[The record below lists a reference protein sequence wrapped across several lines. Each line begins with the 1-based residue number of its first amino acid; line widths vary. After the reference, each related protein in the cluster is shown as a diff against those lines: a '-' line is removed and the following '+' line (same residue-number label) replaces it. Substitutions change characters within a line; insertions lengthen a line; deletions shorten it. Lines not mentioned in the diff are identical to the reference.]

1 MSECKSRNYNFMQN
15 SSFTNPKMVKL
26 ARVLI
31 IIVIVWIVAD
41 FFGIKPTSFF
51 QPKVGMHPVTQ
62 PIGDLGADE
71 RSNIEVFERVSPSV
85 TYITNKR
92 LQRDYFS
99 FNVMEIPQGTGSGF
113 LWDSKGHIV
122 TNFHVVYEGDEI
134 EVRLQDGKSYD
145 ADIVGADPDH
155 DLVVLQINATNLNI
169 APVMIGSSNDLRV
182 GQKVLAIGNPFG
194 LDSTLTTGVISALGR
209 TIQSMTKRYIHDVVQ
224 TDAAINPGNSGGP
237 LLDSFGRL
245 IGVNTAI
252 ISPSGTYSGVGFAVP
267 VDTVNRVVTKLINHG
282 KVGRPGF
289 GISLIPEHIMS
300 RIGIE
305 GVGILEVF
313 NGSSAEEA
321 GLREVKRLPNGRI
334 EMGDIIIEVDGSK
347 IRESSDLVRSLDRH
361 EVGEEVDIIIIR
373 ENVKKSMRIVIQS
386 VN

>member
-1 MSECKSRNYNFMQN
+1 MQN

-26 ARVLI
+26 ARILI
-31 IIVIVWIVAD
+31 IIVIIWIVAD

-51 QPKVGMHPVTQ
+51 QPRIGLRPVTQ

-71 RSNIEVFERVSPSV
+71 RANIEVFERISPSV

-99 FNVMEIPQGTGSGF
+99 FNVMEVPQGTGSGF

-122 TNFHVVYEGDEI
+122 TNFHVVYEYDKI

-145 ADIVGADPDH
+145 ADVVGADADH
-155 DLVVLQINATNLNI
+155 DLVVLQINSTNLNI
-169 APVMIGSSNDLRV
+169 SPVMIGSSSDLRV

-209 TIQSMTKRYIHDVVQ
+209 TIQSMTKRYIHDVIQ

-252 ISPSGTYSGVGFAVP
+252 VSHSGTYSGVGFAVP
-267 VDTVNRVVTKLINHG
+267 VDTVNRIVTKLINHG

-313 NGSSAEEA
+313 KGSSAEEA
-321 GLREVKRLPNGRI
+321 GLREVKRLSDGRI
-334 EMGDIIIEVDGSK
+334 EIGDIIIEVDGSHVK
-347 IRESSDLVRSLDRH
+347 SSTDLVRILDRH
-361 EVGEEVDIIIIR
+361 EVGDEVDIVIIR
-373 ENVKKSMRIVIQS
+373 KNVKKPVRIIIQS

>member
-1 MSECKSRNYNFMQN
+1 MQN
-15 SSFTNPKMVKL
+15 ISFTNPKMVKL

-51 QPKVGMHPVTQ
+51 QPKVGMRPVTQ
-62 PIGDLGADE
+62 PLGDLGADE
-71 RSNIEVFERVSPSV
+71 RASIEVFKRISPSV

-92 LQRDYFS
+92 FQRDYFS

-113 LWDSKGHIV
+113 LWDNKGHIV
-122 TNFHVVYEGDEI
+122 TNFHVVYEADEI
-134 EVRLQDGKSYD
+134 EVRMRDGKSYD
-145 ADIVGADPDH
+145 ADVVGADPDH

-169 APVMIGSSNDLRV
+169 SPVMIGNSNDLQV

-209 TIQSMTKRYIHDVVQ
+209 TIQSMTKRYIHDVIQ

-267 VDTVNRVVTKLINHG
+267 VDTVNRIVTKLINHG

-300 RIGIE
+300 RIGTE

-313 NGSSAEEA
+313 KGSSAEEA
-321 GLREVKRLPNGRI
+321 GLREVKRLSNGRVQ
-334 EMGDIIIEVDGSK
+334 MGDIIIEVAGSK
-347 IRESSDLVRSLDRH
+347 IRGSSDLVRILDKH
-361 EVGEEVDIIIIR
+361 EVGDEVDIIIIR
-373 ENVKKSMRIVIQS
+373 ENVKKSIQIVIQS

>member
-1 MSECKSRNYNFMQN
+1 MSEWKSANYNFMQN

-51 QPKVGMHPVTQ
+51 QPKVGMRQVTQ
-62 PIGDLGADE
+62 PMGDLGADE
-71 RSNIEVFERVSPSV
+71 RASIEVFERVSPSV

-113 LWDSKGHIV
+113 LWDNKGHIV
-122 TNFHVVYEGDEI
+122 TNFHVVYEADEI
-134 EVRLQDGKSYD
+134 EVRLRDGKSYD

-155 DLVVLQINATNLNI
+155 DLVVLQINATNLNFP
-169 APVMIGSSNDLRV
+169 PVMIGSSNDLRV

-209 TIQSMTKRYIHDVVQ
+209 TIQSMTKRYIHDVIQ

-313 NGSSAEEA
+313 KGSSAEEA
-321 GLREVKRLPNGRI
+321 GLREVKRLPNGQI

-347 IRESSDLVRSLDRH
+347 IREGSDLVRSLDRH

-373 ENVKKSMRIVIQS
+373 ENIKKSMRIVIQS

>member
-1 MSECKSRNYNFMQN
+1 MQN

-41 FFGIKPTSFF
+41 FLGIKPSRFF
-51 QPKVGMHPVTQ
+51 QPRVGMRPITQ
-62 PIGDLGADE
+62 PVGDLGADE
-71 RSNIEVFERVSPSV
+71 RANIAVFEQASPSV

-92 LQRDYFS
+92 FQRDYFS
-99 FNVMEIPQGTGSGF
+99 FSVMEIPQGTGSGF
-113 LWDSKGHIV
+113 LWDNKGHVV
-122 TNFHVVYEGDEI
+122 TNFHVIYEADEI
-134 EVRLQDGKSYD
+134 EVKLMDGKSYD
-145 ADIVGADPDH
+145 ATIV
-155 DLVVLQINATNLNI
+155 
-169 APVMIGSSNDLRV
+169 IGSSHDLRV

-305 GVGILEVF
+305 GVGILDVF
-313 NGSSAEEA
+313 NGSAAEEA
-321 GLREVKRLPNGRI
+321 GLREVKRLSNGRI
-334 EMGDIIIEVDGSK
+334 EMGDIIIEVDGAK
-347 IRESSDLVRSLDRH
+347 IRKSSDLIRILDRH
-361 EVGEEVDIIIIR
+361 EVGDEVDIVIIR
-373 ENVKKSMRIVIQS
+373 KNVKKLNHVAK
-386 VN
+386 VT

>member
-1 MSECKSRNYNFMQN
+1 
-15 SSFTNPKMVKL
+15 MVKL
-26 ARVLI
+26 ARILI
-31 IIVIVWIVAD
+31 VIVIVWIVAD
-41 FFGIKPTSFF
+41 FFGIKPTRFF
-51 QPKVGMHPVTQ
+51 QPKIGMRPVAQPVGN
-62 PIGDLGADE
+62 LGADE
-71 RSNIEVFERVSPSV
+71 RVNMEVFEQASPSV

-92 LQRDYFS
+92 FRRDYFS
-99 FNVMEIPQGTGSGF
+99 LNVTEIPQGTGSGF

-122 TNFHVVYEGDEI
+122 TNFHVIYEADEI
-134 EVRLQDGKSYD
+134 EVKLMDGKRYD
-145 ADIVGADPDH
+145 ATVVGADPDH
-155 DLVVLQINATNLNI
+155 DLAVLQINPTNLNI
-169 APVMIGSSNDLRV
+169 SPLMIGSSSDLRV

-194 LDSTLTTGVISALGR
+194 LDSTLTTGIISALDR

-267 VDTVNRVVTKLINHG
+267 VDTVNRIVTKLIKYG

-305 GVGILEVF
+305 GVGILEVSK
-313 NGSSAEEA
+313 GSSAADA

-334 EMGDIIIEVDGSK
+334 ELGDIIIEVD
-347 IRESSDLVRSLDRH
+347 ESEVKNSTDLVRIMDRH
-361 EVGEEVDIIIIR
+361 EVGDEVDIVIIR
-373 ENVKKSMRIVIQS
+373 KNVKKPVRIIIQS

>member
-1 MSECKSRNYNFMQN
+1 MQN

-26 ARVLI
+26 ARILI
-31 IIVIVWIVAD
+31 IIVIIWIVAD

-51 QPKVGMHPVTQ
+51 QPKIGMRPVTQ
-62 PIGDLGADE
+62 PIGDLGAEE
-71 RSNIEVFERVSPSV
+71 RANIEVFERISPSV

-99 FNVMEIPQGTGSGF
+99 FNVMEVPQGTGSGF
-113 LWDSKGHIV
+113 LWDNKGHVV
-122 TNFHVVYEGDEI
+122 TNFHVVYEADEI

-145 ADIVGADPDH
+145 ADVVGADPDH
-155 DLVVLQINATNLNI
+155 DLVVLQINSTNLNI
-169 APVMIGSSNDLRV
+169 SPVMIGSSNDLRV

-209 TIQSMTKRYIHDVVQ
+209 TIQSMTKRYIHDVIQ

-267 VDTVNRVVTKLINHG
+267 VDTVNRIVTKLINHG

-313 NGSSAEEA
+313 KGSSAEEA
-321 GLREVKRLPNGRI
+321 GLREVKRLSNGRI
-334 EMGDIIIEVDGSK
+334 EMGDIIIEVDGSHVK
-347 IRESSDLVRSLDRH
+347 SSTDLVRILDRH
-361 EVGEEVDIIIIR
+361 EVGDEIDIVIIR
-373 ENVKKSMRIVIQS
+373 KNVKKPVRIIIQS

>member
-1 MSECKSRNYNFMQN
+1 MQN

-26 ARVLI
+26 ARILI

-51 QPKVGMHPVTQ
+51 QSKIGMRPVTQ

-71 RSNIEVFERVSPSV
+71 RANIEVFERISPSV

-99 FNVMEIPQGTGSGF
+99 FNVMEVPQGTGSGF
-113 LWDSKGHIV
+113 LWDNKGHIV
-122 TNFHVVYEGDEI
+122 TNFHVVYEADEI

-145 ADIVGADPDH
+145 ADVVGADPDH

-169 APVMIGSSNDLRV
+169 SPVMIGSSNDLRV

-194 LDSTLTTGVISALGR
+194 LDYTLTTGVISALGR
-209 TIQSMTKRYIHDVVQ
+209 TIQSMTKRYIHDVIQ

-267 VDTVNRVVTKLINHG
+267 VDTVNRIVTKLINHG

-313 NGSSAEEA
+313 KGSSAEEA

-334 EMGDIIIEVDGSK
+334 EMGDIIIEVDGSHVK
-347 IRESSDLVRSLDRH
+347 NSTDLVRILDRH
-361 EVGEEVDIIIIR
+361 EVGDEVDIVIIR
-373 ENVKKSMRIVIQS
+373 QNTKKPVRIVIQS

>member
-1 MSECKSRNYNFMQN
+1 MQN

-51 QPKVGMHPVTQ
+51 QPKVGMRPVTQ
-62 PIGDLGADE
+62 PLGDLGADE
-71 RSNIEVFERVSPSV
+71 RASIEVFKRISPSV

-92 LQRDYFS
+92 FQRDYFS

-113 LWDSKGHIV
+113 LWDNKGHIV
-122 TNFHVVYEGDEI
+122 TNFHVVYEADEI
-134 EVRLQDGKSYD
+134 EVRMRDGKSYD
-145 ADIVGADPDH
+145 ADVVGADPDH

-169 APVMIGSSNDLRV
+169 SPVMIGDSNDLQV

-209 TIQSMTKRYIHDVVQ
+209 TIQSMTKRYIHDVIQ

-267 VDTVNRVVTKLINHG
+267 VDTVNRIVTKLINHG

-300 RIGIE
+300 RIGTE

-313 NGSSAEEA
+313 KGSSAEEA
-321 GLREVKRLPNGRI
+321 GLREVKRLSNGRVQ
-334 EMGDIIIEVDGSK
+334 MGDIIIEVAGSK
-347 IRESSDLVRSLDRH
+347 IRGSSDLVRILDKH
-361 EVGEEVDIIIIR
+361 EVGDEVDIIIIR
-373 ENVKKSMRIVIQS
+373 ENVKKSIQIVIQS

>member
-1 MSECKSRNYNFMQN
+1 MQN

-26 ARVLI
+26 ARILI

-51 QPKVGMHPVTQ
+51 QPRIGMRPVTQ

-71 RSNIEVFERVSPSV
+71 RANIEVFERVSPSV

-99 FNVMEIPQGTGSGF
+99 FNVMEVPQGTGSGF
-113 LWDSKGHIV
+113 LWDNKGHVV
-122 TNFHVVYEGDEI
+122 TNFHVVYEADEI

-145 ADIVGADPDH
+145 ADVVGADPDH
-155 DLVVLQINATNLNI
+155 DLVVLQINSSNLNSS
-169 APVMIGSSNDLRV
+169 PVMIGSSNDLRV

-209 TIQSMTKRYIHDVVQ
+209 TIQSMTKRYIHDVIQ

-267 VDTVNRVVTKLINHG
+267 VDTVNRIVTKLINHG

-313 NGSSAEEA
+313 KGSSAEEA
-321 GLREVKRLPNGRI
+321 GLREVKRLSNGRI
-334 EMGDIIIEVDGSK
+334 EMGDIIIEVDGSHVK
-347 IRESSDLVRSLDRH
+347 SSTDLVRILDRH
-361 EVGEEVDIIIIR
+361 EVGDEVDIVIIR
-373 ENVKKSMRIVIQS
+373 KNVKKPVRIIIQS

>member
-1 MSECKSRNYNFMQN
+1 MQN
-15 SSFTNPKMVKL
+15 SSFTNPRMVKL
-26 ARVLI
+26 ARILI

-41 FFGIKPTSFF
+41 FLGIKPTRFF
-51 QPKVGMHPVTQ
+51 RPRVGMHPITQ
-62 PIGDLGADE
+62 PVGDLGADE
-71 RSNIEVFERVSPSV
+71 RANIAVFKQASPSV

-92 LQRDYFS
+92 FQRDYFS
-99 FNVMEIPQGTGSGF
+99 FSVMEIPQGTGSGF
-113 LWDSKGHIV
+113 LWDNKGHVV
-122 TNFHVVYEGDEI
+122 TNFHVIYEADEI
-134 EVRLQDGKSYD
+134 EVKLMDGKSYD
-145 ADIVGADPDH
+145 ATIVGADPDH
-155 DLVVLQINATNLNI
+155 DLAVLQINTTNLNI
-169 APVMIGSSNDLRV
+169 PPLMIGSSYDLQV

-194 LDSTLTTGVISALGR
+194 LDSTLTTGIISALGR
-209 TIQSMTKRYIHDVVQ
+209 TIQSMTKRYIHDVIQ

-305 GVGILEVF
+305 GVGILDVF
-313 NGSSAEEA
+313 KGSSADKA
-321 GLREVKRLPNGRI
+321 GLREVKRLPNGRV

-347 IRESSDLVRSLDRH
+347 IRKSADLIRILDRH
-361 EVGEEVDIIIIR
+361 EVGDEIDIVIIR
-373 ENVKKSMRIVIQS
+373 KGVKKSMRIVIQS

>member
-1 MSECKSRNYNFMQN
+1 MQN
-15 SSFTNPKMVKL
+15 SFFTNPKMVKL

-41 FFGIKPTSFF
+41 FLGIKPSRFF
-51 QPKVGMHPVTQ
+51 QPRVGMRPITQ
-62 PIGDLGADE
+62 PVGDLGADE
-71 RSNIEVFERVSPSV
+71 RANIAVFEQASPSV

-92 LQRDYFS
+92 FQRDYFS
-99 FNVMEIPQGTGSGF
+99 FSVMEIPQGTGSGF
-113 LWDSKGHIV
+113 LWDNKGHVV
-122 TNFHVVYEGDEI
+122 TNFHVIYEADEI
-134 EVRLQDGKSYD
+134 EVKLMDGKSYD
-145 ADIVGADPDH
+145 ATIVGADPDH
-155 DLVVLQINATNLNI
+155 DLAVLQINTTNLNI
-169 APVMIGSSNDLRV
+169 PPLMIGSSYDLQV

-194 LDSTLTTGVISALGR
+194 LDSTLTTGIISALGR

-305 GVGILEVF
+305 GVGILDVF
-313 NGSSAEEA
+313 NGSAAEEA
-321 GLREVKRLPNGRI
+321 GLREVKRLSNGRI
-334 EMGDIIIEVDGSK
+334 EMGDIIIEVDGAK
-347 IRESSDLVRSLDRH
+347 IRKSSDLIRILDRH
-361 EVGEEVDIIIIR
+361 EVGDEVDIVIIR
-373 ENVKKSMRIVIQS
+373 KNVKKSVRIVIQS

>member
-1 MSECKSRNYNFMQN
+1 MQN

-51 QPKVGMHPVTQ
+51 QPKVGMRPVTQ
-62 PIGDLGADE
+62 PLGELGADE
-71 RSNIEVFERVSPSV
+71 RASIEVFKRISPSV

-92 LQRDYFS
+92 FQRDYFS

-113 LWDSKGHIV
+113 LWDNKGHIV
-122 TNFHVVYEGDEI
+122 TNFHVVYEADEI
-134 EVRLQDGKSYD
+134 EVRMRDGKSYD
-145 ADIVGADPDH
+145 ADVVGADPDH

-169 APVMIGSSNDLRV
+169 SPVMIGNSNDLQV

-209 TIQSMTKRYIHDVVQ
+209 TIQSMTKRYIHDVIQ

-267 VDTVNRVVTKLINHG
+267 VDTVNRIVTKLINHG

-300 RIGIE
+300 RIGAE

-313 NGSSAEEA
+313 KGSSAEEA
-321 GLREVKRLPNGRI
+321 GLREVKRLSNGRVQ
-334 EMGDIIIEVDGSK
+334 MGDIIIEVAGSK
-347 IRESSDLVRSLDRH
+347 IRGSSDLVRILDKH
-361 EVGEEVDIIIIR
+361 EVGDEVDIIIIR
-373 ENVKKSMRIVIQS
+373 ENVKKSIQIVIQS

>member
-1 MSECKSRNYNFMQN
+1 MQN
-15 SSFTNPKMVKL
+15 TSFTNPKMVKL
-26 ARVLI
+26 ARILI

-41 FFGIKPTSFF
+41 FFGIKPIRYFK
-51 QPKVGMHPVTQ
+51 PRVGMRPVTQ
-62 PIGDLGADE
+62 PVGDLGANE
-71 RSNIEVFERVSPSV
+71 RANIEVFERASPSV

-92 LQRDYFS
+92 FQRDYFS

-113 LWDSKGHIV
+113 LWDDKGHIV
-122 TNFHVVYEGDEI
+122 TNFHVIYEADGI
-134 EVRLQDGKSYD
+134 EVKLMNGKSYD
-145 ADIVGADPDH
+145 ATVVGADPDH
-155 DLVVLQINATNLNI
+155 DLAVLQINPTDLNI
-169 APVMIGSSNDLRV
+169 SPLMIGNSSDLLV

-194 LDSTLTTGVISALGR
+194 LDSSLTTGIISALGR
-209 TIQSMTKRYIHDVVQ
+209 TIQSMTKRYIHDVIQ

-267 VDTVNRVVTKLINHG
+267 VDTVNRVVTKLINYG
-282 KVGRPGF
+282 KIGRPGL
-289 GISLIPEHIMS
+289 GVSLIPEHIMS

-313 NGSSAEEA
+313 KGGSAEEA

-347 IRESSDLVRSLDRH
+347 VKKSTDLVRILDRH
-361 EVGEEVDIIIIR
+361 EVGDEVDIVIIR
-373 ENVKKSMRIVIQS
+373 NNVKKSVRIVIQS
-386 VN
+386 VS

>member
-1 MSECKSRNYNFMQN
+1 MQN
-15 SSFTNPKMVKL
+15 TSFTNPKMVKL
-26 ARVLI
+26 ARILI
-31 IIVIVWIVAD
+31 IIVIIWIVAD
-41 FFGIKPTSFF
+41 FFGIKPTIFF
-51 QPKVGMHPVTQ
+51 RPKVGMRPVAL

-71 RSNIEVFERVSPSV
+71 RANIEVFGRASPSV

-99 FNVMEIPQGTGSGF
+99 FNVMEVPQGTGSGF
-113 LWDSKGHIV
+113 LWDNKGHIV
-122 TNFHVVYEGDEI
+122 TNFHVVYEADEI

-145 ADIVGADPDH
+145 ADVVGADPDH
-155 DLVVLQINATNLNI
+155 DLVVLQINSTNLNI
-169 APVMIGSSNDLRV
+169 SPIMIGSSNDLRV

-209 TIQSMTKRYIHDVVQ
+209 TIQSMTKRYIHDVIQ

-267 VDTVNRVVTKLINHG
+267 VDTVNRIVTKLINHG

-313 NGSSAEEA
+313 KGSSAEEA
-321 GLREVKRLPNGRI
+321 GLREVKRLSNGRI
-334 EMGDIIIEVDGSK
+334 EIGDIIVEVDGSYVK
-347 IRESSDLVRSLDRH
+347 NSTDLVRILDRH
-361 EVGEEVDIIIIR
+361 EVGDEIDIVIIR
-373 ENVKKSMRIVIQS
+373 QSVRKLMRIVIQS

>member
-1 MSECKSRNYNFMQN
+1 MQN
-15 SSFTNPKMVKL
+15 ISFTNPKMVKL

-51 QPKVGMHPVTQ
+51 QPKVGMRPVTQ
-62 PIGDLGADE
+62 PLGELGADE
-71 RSNIEVFERVSPSV
+71 RASIEVFERISPSV

-92 LQRDYFS
+92 FQRDYFS

-113 LWDSKGHIV
+113 LWDNKGHIV
-122 TNFHVVYEGDEI
+122 TNFHVVYEADEI
-134 EVRLQDGKSYD
+134 EVRMRDGKSYD
-145 ADIVGADPDH
+145 ADVVGADPDH

-169 APVMIGSSNDLRV
+169 SPVMIGNSNDLQV

-209 TIQSMTKRYIHDVVQ
+209 TIQSMTKRYIHDVIQ

-267 VDTVNRVVTKLINHG
+267 VDTVNRIVTKLINHG

-300 RIGIE
+300 RIGTE

-313 NGSSAEEA
+313 KGSSAEEA
-321 GLREVKRLPNGRI
+321 GLREVKRLSNGRVQ
-334 EMGDIIIEVDGSK
+334 MGDIIIEVAGSK
-347 IRESSDLVRSLDRH
+347 IRGSSDLVRILDKH
-361 EVGEEVDIIIIR
+361 EVGDEVDIIIIR
-373 ENVKKSMRIVIQS
+373 ENVKKSIQIVIQS

>member
-1 MSECKSRNYNFMQN
+1 MQN

-51 QPKVGMHPVTQ
+51 QPKVGMRPVTQ
-62 PIGDLGADE
+62 PLGDLGADE
-71 RSNIEVFERVSPSV
+71 RASIEVFKRISPSV

-92 LQRDYFS
+92 FQRDYFS

-113 LWDSKGHIV
+113 LWDNKGHIV
-122 TNFHVVYEGDEI
+122 TNFHVVYEADEI
-134 EVRLQDGKSYD
+134 EVRMRDGKSYD
-145 ADIVGADPDH
+145 ADVVGADPDH

-169 APVMIGSSNDLRV
+169 SPVMIGNSNDLQV

-209 TIQSMTKRYIHDVVQ
+209 TIQSMTKRYIHDVIQ

-267 VDTVNRVVTKLINHG
+267 VDTVNRIVTKLINHG

-300 RIGIE
+300 RIGTE

-313 NGSSAEEA
+313 KGSSAEEA
-321 GLREVKRLPNGRI
+321 GLREVKRLSNGRVQ
-334 EMGDIIIEVDGSK
+334 MGDIIIEVAGSK
-347 IRESSDLVRSLDRH
+347 IRGSSDLVRILDKH
-361 EVGEEVDIIIIR
+361 EVGDEVDIIIIR
-373 ENVKKSMRIVIQS
+373 ENVKKSIQIVIQS

>member
-1 MSECKSRNYNFMQN
+1 MQN

-51 QPKVGMHPVTQ
+51 QPKVGMRPVTQ
-62 PIGDLGADE
+62 PLGELGADE
-71 RSNIEVFERVSPSV
+71 RASIEVFKRISPSV

-92 LQRDYFS
+92 FQRDYFS

-113 LWDSKGHIV
+113 LWDNKGHIV
-122 TNFHVVYEGDEI
+122 TNFHVVYEADEI
-134 EVRLQDGKSYD
+134 EVRMRDGKSYD
-145 ADIVGADPDH
+145 ADVVGADPDH

-169 APVMIGSSNDLRV
+169 SPVMIGNSNDLQV

-209 TIQSMTKRYIHDVVQ
+209 TIQSMTKRYIHDVIQ

-267 VDTVNRVVTKLINHG
+267 VDTVNRIVTKLINHG

-300 RIGIE
+300 RIGTE

-313 NGSSAEEA
+313 KGSSAEEA
-321 GLREVKRLPNGRI
+321 GLREVKRLSNGRVQ
-334 EMGDIIIEVDGSK
+334 MGDIIIEVAGSK
-347 IRESSDLVRSLDRH
+347 IRGSSDLVRILDKY
-361 EVGEEVDIIIIR
+361 EVGDEVDIIIIR
-373 ENVKKSMRIVIQS
+373 ENVKKSIQIVIQS